1 MAKFPIPLDVIAQQL
16 AESAQGNTRATQ
28 FLRAHG
34 IQPTG
39 LESDEPP
46 LNTKASHS
54 DETETPTV
62 QSTKQSSTTS
72 TDKKLWE
79 GRERLNFPI
88 LTVRAIDEVTLDSH
102 YSQADTPQYT
112 EQKAKASAFTLNDD
126 SPKPAHKTPAILTI
140 ENEAVVITRL
150 LDALHTPQTSQKIAV
165 KPLVQQV
172 AQQHTLAYIPRL
184 TRAAQ
189 TCVFIYC
196 DRSCHSHGIEQDALH
211 IARALKQ
218 QLGTRTCRIFTVLN
232 GPHSEWLEVTNRATA
247 KQNTTGKALPLPDY
261 AEAALVIS
269 GVSAASNILWQSLLA
284 HCQRNNAVCAWLFP
298 QLASMNADVL
308 THIPHAQLIHR
319 LQQQGWQLL
328 PWGKRA
334 TPTIN
339 TDHINNALQQLTVF
353 ASTSRLITGGLLRE
367 LVHYLGLPAGV
378 ETLFWQQANVYYQ
391 AGANVGKVVNLPD
404 AEQVWLTQVSDE
416 QLQAISAIFARHL
429 GAISQSAQ
437 HEQRIHLAALI
448 KQQIAK
454 RSDKYSERNDQLC
467 WQPKQLAESQLFFE
481 RLGLTLQTD
490 NHHKDI
496 IAEFTASTLTQFEAV
511 LPYTDATTQQ
521 ALAQTSFYLKQTHNV
536 QRVPDALAEQ
546 VQALQQHQP
555 QAQKL
560 KQNLQLQQ
568 QGSSV
573 QLLTAAEVN
582 IEVGVTLANLPQ
594 LANDILLLKQLQT
607 VEQALHAA
615 IANSTQNTQLL
626 APSTPPL
633 PTTIQHQHNLSFH
646 NMQQF
651 ALQSSSHTIQLQQW
665 LSDKLYWAKRL
676 TVNNEGVRAETDFLT
691 VFWPSDAKQPTGKE
705 FTNAY
710 RDDYSGAWLA
720 LKPKASAFL
729 QQFRPQLDFYGLYQT
744 VEVKGVNFTMRYIPA
759 GSFLMGSP
767 EDEPDRR
774 DDELQHPVTLTQ
786 AFWLGET
793 TVTQQLWQAIMGKN
807 PSQFKAENNE
817 QLPVENVSW
826 DDCIAFCK
834 QLTELTQQQ
843 WQPPPE
849 AQWEYACRAGSKS
862 AFNTGEQLTLG
873 QAQFDQGLSLGK
885 TVDVHCYPANWW
897 GVKQMHGNVRE
908 WCADG
913 RREYLAEPEVDP
925 VGATD
930 SAQRALRGGSWISY
944 GGNCRSADRFDAR
957 RGGRDVSVGF
967 RLQGFSEVL

>member
-16 AESAQGNTRATQ
+16 AESAQGSKAATQ
-28 FLRAHG
+28 FLRVHG

-39 LESDEPP
+39 LESEEPP
-46 LNTKASHS
+46 HNTTATPSA
-54 DETETPTV
+54 ETESQAV
-62 QSTKQSSTTS
+62 QAKATE
-72 TDKKLWE
+72 KKLWE
-79 GRERLNFPI
+79 GRERLNFSV
-88 LTVRAIDEVTLDSH
+88 LTVRSVEEAVLDSN
-102 YSQADTPQYT
+102 YSPTDTPQYA

-126 SPKPAHKTPAILTI
+126 SPKPEHKTPATLTI
-140 ENEAVVITRL
+140 ENEAAVITRL

-172 AQQHTLAYIPRL
+172 AQQHTLANIPRL

-196 DRSCHSHGIEQDALH
+196 DRSCHSYGIEQDALD

-218 QLGTRTCRIFTVLN
+218 QLGTRTCRIFNVLN

-247 KQNTTGKALPLPDY
+247 KQHTTSKALPLPDY

-269 GVSAASNILWQSLLA
+269 GVSTASRTLWQPLLA

-298 QLASMNADVL
+298 QLASMNTDVL
-308 THIPHAQLIHR
+308 THMPHAQLVNR

-339 TDHINNALQQLTVF
+339 TVHLNNALQQLTVF
-353 ASTSRLITGGLLRE
+353 ASTSRIMTGALLRE

-378 ETLFWQQANVYYQ
+378 ETLFWQQAEVYYQ
-391 AGANVGKVVNLPD
+391 VGANVGKVVNPPSI
-404 AEQVWLTQVSDE
+404 EQAWLTQVSAE
-416 QLQAISAIFARHL
+416 QLQAISAIFAQHL

-437 HEQRIHLAALI
+437 HEQRIHLAALV
-448 KQQIAK
+448 KQQTN
-454 RSDKYSERNDQLC
+454 RYSESNDQPC

-490 NHHKDI
+490 NHHKDL
-496 IAEFTASTLTQFEAV
+496 IAEFAASTLIQFESI
-511 LPYTDATTQQ
+511 LPYTDVTTQQ
-521 ALAQTSFYLKQTHNV
+521 ALAQTSLYLKQIHHV

-573 QLLTAAEVN
+573 QLLTAAEVVTEVVT
-582 IEVGVTLANLPQ
+582 EVGVTIANLPQ
-594 LANDILLLKQLQT
+594 FANDILLLKQLQT
-607 VEQALHAA
+607 VEQTLQAA

-626 APSTPPL
+626 DASTPPL
-633 PTTIQHQHNLSFH
+633 PTTIQRQHNLSFH

-651 ALQSSSHTIQLQQW
+651 ALQSSSHAIQLQQW

-691 VFWPSDAKQPTGKE
+691 VFWPSDAKQPTDDE
-705 FTNAY
+705 FSDAY

-729 QQFRPQLDFYGLYQT
+729 QQFRPQIDFYGLYQT
-744 VEVKGVNFTMRYIPA
+744 VEVKGVNFKMRYIPA

-767 EDEPDRR
+767 ENEPDRG
-774 DDELQHPVTLTQ
+774 DDELQHPVTLTK

-793 TVTQQLWQAIMGKN
+793 TVTQELWQAIMGKN

-817 QLPVENVSW
+817 QLPVEQVSW
-826 DDCIAFCK
+826 DDCMAFCK
-834 QLTELTQQQ
+834 QLRHLTQQQ
-843 WQPPPE
+843 WQLPTE
-849 AQWEYACRAGSKS
+849 AQWEYACRASTQS
-862 AFNTGEQLTLG
+862 AFNTGEQLTSE
-873 QAQFDQGLSLGK
+873 QAHFDQGLPQGK
-885 TVDVHCYPANWW
+885 TVDVHRYPANLW

-908 WCADG
+908 WCVGKRSKYRAK
-913 RREYLAEPEVDP
+913 PEVDP
-925 VGATD
+925 VGATH
-930 SAQRALRGGSWISY
+930 SKQRAVLGGSWMND
-944 GGNCRSADRFDAR
+944 GRRCRSAYRSDSRRDDRSS
-957 RGGRDVSVGF
+957 GIGF